1 MCKAPSWWSTGTTRV
16 RTTRMERS
24 HSSAPL
30 IPVCPHLLNAYFP
43 NFPFCPFFSC
53 LLLLLSLLYCLQL
66 LIFPLIVSITP
77 QTIFEMVSCLS
88 ISYFS
93 IIFNLLQIH
102 CNSIHFNCLIFL
114 TKFKRFV
121 VSILPFIADFWKSF
135 RLVKNSLNS
144 HSVSILFLG
153 NNLFRYQKRRNI
165 RLIIKFSYPFLKHE
179 ILVFSLE
186 CKWN

>member
-114 TKFKRFV
+114 TKFKWFGEKVFESKFLWLRF
-121 VSILPFIADFWKSF
+121 PF
-135 RLVKNSLNS
+135 
-144 HSVSILFLG
+144 LF
-153 NNLFRYQKRRNI
+153 FSRDQFIQKETKYTVDNKI
-165 RLIIKFSYPFLKHE
+165 SYPFFKAWNSS
-179 ILVFSLE
+179 FSSLD
-186 CKWN
+186 C